1 MLLLVRLKGCR
12 GNLKQE
18 EVGMKQTKKW
28 LSAKSVFLALSM
40 TGMACAQQAI
50 QGDPGQTSGSL
61 PSEKSPGTESS
72 YSKEPEFTV
81 LPDKFSVLKG
91 TLDADSEGH
100 YYGFTALRAQQ
111 VLASGIYP
119 PSVQFEIHDGD
130 KWNEVPSG
138 VDWVLRTPKPGQ
150 DIIARFTNKKGFPK
164 AESAQYGLHFGS
176 FPQVTRTRLKDQPVG
191 MARIPPDAAP
201 LGPLSTQGI
210 SYVMLE
216 IDMADSTGKALE
228 GGYAQLYIDLPNSNM
243 PKVQRLFATDAS
255 GKIRERIEIGR
266 CQGGQDALPFVE
278 KNRGR
283 NLWRTQ
289 FYKGDW
295 SVHNLF
301 APTKGP
307 YKTHFDSGD
316 IGHICYQH
324 LVKGS
329 PYETGSWN

>member
-1 MLLLVRLKGCR
+1 
-12 GNLKQE
+12 
-18 EVGMKQTKKW
+18 MKKSKKW
-28 LSAKSVFLALSM
+28 LSAQSVVLALSM
-40 TGMACAQQAI
+40 TGMVCAQDAL
-50 QGDPGQTSGSL
+50 QGDSGEASGSL
-61 PSEKSPGTESS
+61 ASENSQGTASGS
-72 YSKEPEFTV
+72 FKEPKFAV
-81 LPDKFSVLKG
+81 LPDKFNVLKG

-100 YYGFTALRAQQ
+100 YYGFTVLRGQQ
-111 VLASGIYP
+111 LLASGVYP
-119 PSVQFEIHDGD
+119 PSLRFEIHDGD
-130 KWNEVPSG
+130 KWNEVASG

-150 DIIARFTNKKGFPK
+150 DIIARFTNKNGLSK
-164 AESAQYGLHFGS
+164 AESAQYGLHLGS
-176 FPQVTRTRLKDQPVG
+176 FPKVTRTRLKDQPVG
-191 MARIPPDAAP
+191 MARMPPDAAP

-228 GGYAQLYIDLPNSNM
+228 GGYAQLYIDLPHSNK
-243 PKVQRLFATDAS
+243 PNVQRLFATDAS

-266 CQGGQDALPFVE
+266 CEGGQDARPFVE

-301 APTKGP
+301 APSEGP

-329 PYETGSWN
+329 PYEIGPWN